1 MPQAGRRR
9 RLEAENYTQAGVS
22 LQADFFSPVRRGR
35 AGIMDPSGILVKRV
49 QDRSPVEADM
59 SHVRRPKGCFDP
71 WKGGD
76 GMRERLRLA

>member
-22 LQADFFSPVRRGR
+22 LQEEFFSSVRRGR
-35 AGIMDPSGILVKRV
+35 AGITDPSGIEVKRV
-49 QDRSPVEADM
+49 RDRSPAEADM
-59 SHVRRPKGCFDP
+59 SDAPKGCLDP